1 MKKVCPKCKA
11 LNGENAD
18 KCRVC
23 GYVFTAEDNY
33 APVKSHRTFTP
44 KYSGTFS
51 TIAVVIGVA
60 FGVIGII
67 LGALSAEE
75 GFNVML
81 ALYTLDHRRR
91 HRADLLGR
99 VLPPC
104 RTRRNRSRCS
114 RRLATISLRW
124 SQRRRNKPRF
134 SR

>member
-33 APVKSHRTFTP
+33 AAVKSHRTFTP

-81 ALYTLDHRRR
+81 ALYTWITGAAIALIFWAVFCHLSNQEKQIEMLEEISDHII
-91 HRADLLGR
+91 ALE
-99 VLPPC
+99 
-104 RTRRNRSRCS
+104 S
-114 RRLATISLRW
+114 
-124 SQRRRNKPRF
+124 NKKE
-134 SR
+134 